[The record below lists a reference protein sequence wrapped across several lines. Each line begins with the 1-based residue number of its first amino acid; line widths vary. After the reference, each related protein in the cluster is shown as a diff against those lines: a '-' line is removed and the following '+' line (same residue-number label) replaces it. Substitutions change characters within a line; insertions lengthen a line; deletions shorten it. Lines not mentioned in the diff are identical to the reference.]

1 MDDLSAFYLFKKLL
15 LLEFLLIVVTI
26 IFTLSFIYFVSPHSI
41 IRVLSF
47 IFLFSANTLNVG
59 FILFLHSKRL
69 TKYMAIGIDNNSR
82 YAKLI
87 ITYLFSMFF
96 IWLVLM
102 R

>member
-15 LLEFLLIVVTI
+15 FLEFLLIVVTT
-26 IFTLSFIYFVSPHSI
+26 IFTLSFIYFVPLHSI

-47 IFLFSANTLNVG
+47 LFLFSVNTFNVG
-59 FILFLHSKRL
+59 FILFLHTKRL
-69 TKYMAIGIDNNSR
+69 NKYMVIGIENNSR

-96 IWLVLM
+96 IWLVLT